1 MSCRY
6 YTRKVIAKFCIKN
19 LQDPGEFDK
28 DIPDGT

>member
-6 YTRKVIAKFCIKN
+6 YTKKVIAKFCIKD

-28 DIPDGT
+28 DIPDRT